1 MPRRGQRDESPG
13 DARKPFSDRGGPE
26 ARHAETHDVRR
37 EELTNPKGKQPEE
50 DFSADLGPGAPSA
63 SPPGS
68 VESLPADQAKDL
80 HRKLPDLDSAE
91 LARLTIL
98 PVGAR
103 LEQGAT
109 YVDLNDLDAGP
120 FKAIGGREA
129 APRERLVAKREIDH
143 ELWNRLVGGDAEAE
157 IERPEPTQ
165 R

>member
-1 MPRRGQRDESPG
+1 MPRRGQRDQSPG
-13 DARKPFSDRGGPE
+13 DARKPFSDRGGPQ

-37 EELTNPKGKQPEE
+37 EELTNPKGKQPED
-50 DFSADLGPGAPSA
+50 DFSADLGPATPSA
-63 SPPGS
+63 SAPGS
-68 VESLPADQAKDL
+68 VESLPADQDKDL
-80 HRKLPDLDSAE
+80 HRKLPKLDGAE

-98 PVGAR
+98 PAGTR
-103 LEQGAT
+103 LEQGGT

-143 ELWNRLVGGDAEAE
+143 ELWNRLVGADAETE
-157 IERPEPTQ
+157 IERPGPAQ